1 MLFSDVQTNAHIFA
15 HTIYQTIIHM
25 KYQKKCS
32 RGMTWLTLALSC
44 ISLLSSC
51 GKQENSRFVFHL
63 SEEAVAACHKELAT
77 LREIKTADIS
87 KLTTVVA
94 DWVVLQDSV
103 YNCLSRDTAIQ
114 LNTHLTTDYYTV
126 SDSIREEL
134 VRIAKLQPR
143 SLHDVTYLK
152 IHTAQGREK
161 IHDSQD
167 FKKACEI
174 FSDMEKSGLY
184 SDLAATLTAY
194 NNLLDTTDVFSKE
207 NEVVAFLEEEDRCF
221 RSLMNFLSEAGQN
234 DLALITG
241 KTARLFDDLYGRVSA
256 GGNSTVSERMSLFL
270 TMRFNRRIIQNAE
283 ACMKDI
289 HGKKRLSDQ
298 QKDSY
303 RWMLIQPFMSIDS
316 YSMASLTDRQ
326 EKALL
331 HLADE
336 LPTLFACL
344 DNTPNSDKELQKLNE
359 VLSDFFLS
367 SYLKSSL

>member
-1 MLFSDVQTNAHIFA
+1 
-15 HTIYQTIIHM
+15 
-25 KYQKKCS
+25 
-32 RGMTWLTLALSC
+32 MTWLTLALSC

-51 GKQENSRFVFHL
+51 GKQESSRFVFHS
-63 SEEAVAACHKELAT
+63 SEEAVTACHKELAT
-77 LREIKTADIS
+77 LREIRTADIS

-94 DWVVLQDSV
+94 DWQVLQDSV
-103 YNCLSRDTAIQ
+103 YNCLSRDTSIQ

-161 IHDSQD
+161 IHDSKD
-167 FKKACEI
+167 FKNASELFI
-174 FSDMEKSGLY
+174 GMEKSSLY
-184 SDLAATLTAY
+184 SDLTATVTAY
-194 NNLLDTTDVFSKE
+194 NNLLDTTAAFSKE

-241 KTARLFDDLYGRVSA
+241 KTSRLFDDLYGRVSA
-256 GGNSTVSERMSLFL
+256 DGNSTVSERMSLFL

-316 YSMASLTDRQ
+316 YAMASLTEQQ
-326 EKALL
+326 EKAILK
-331 HLADE
+331 LADE
-336 LPTLFACL
+336 LPFLFAHL
-344 DNTPNSDKELQKLNE
+344 DGMAGNSNELNKLSE

>member
-1 MLFSDVQTNAHIFA
+1 
-15 HTIYQTIIHM
+15 M

-303 RWMLIQPFMSIDS
+303 RWMLIQPFMSIDR

-336 LPTLFACL
+336 LPSLFACL
-344 DNTPNSDKELQKLNE
+344 DNTPDSDKELQKLNE

>member
-1 MLFSDVQTNAHIFA
+1 M
-15 HTIYQTIIHM
+15 
-25 KYQKKCS
+25 
-32 RGMTWLTLALSC
+32 
-44 ISLLSSC
+44 
-51 GKQENSRFVFHL
+51 FHS
-63 SEEAVAACHKELAT
+63 SEEAVTACHKELAT
-77 LREIKTADIS
+77 LREIRTADIS

-94 DWVVLQDSV
+94 DWQVLQDSV
-103 YNCLSRDTAIQ
+103 YNCLSRDTSIQ

-167 FKKACEI
+167 FKNASELFI
-174 FSDMEKSGLY
+174 GMEKSSLY
-184 SDLAATLTAY
+184 SDLTATVTAY
-194 NNLLDTTDVFSKE
+194 NNLLDTTAAFSKE

-241 KTARLFDDLYGRVSA
+241 KTSRLFDDLYGRVSA

-316 YSMASLTDRQ
+316 YAMASLTEQQ
-326 EKALL
+326 EKAILK
-331 HLADE
+331 LADE
-336 LPTLFACL
+336 LPFLFAHL
-344 DNTPNSDKELQKLNE
+344 DGMAGNSNELNKLSE

>member
-1 MLFSDVQTNAHIFA
+1 
-15 HTIYQTIIHM
+15 
-25 KYQKKCS
+25 
-32 RGMTWLTLALSC
+32 MTWLTLTLSC

-51 GKQENSRFVFHL
+51 GKQEGSRFVFHS
-63 SEEAVAACHKELAT
+63 SEEAVIACHKELAT
-77 LREIKTADIS
+77 LREIRTADIS

-94 DWVVLQDSV
+94 DWQVLKDSV
-103 YNCLSRDTAIQ
+103 YNCLSRDTSIQ

-167 FKKACEI
+167 FKNASELFI
-174 FSDMEKSGLY
+174 GMEKSSLY
-184 SDLAATLTAY
+184 SDLTATVTAY
-194 NNLLDTTDVFSKE
+194 NNLLDTTAAISKE

-241 KTARLFDDLYGRVSA
+241 KTSRLFDDLYGRVSA

-298 QKDSY
+298 QRDSY

-316 YSMASLTDRQ
+316 YAMASLTEQQ
-326 EKALL
+326 EKAILK
-331 HLADE
+331 LADE
-336 LPTLFACL
+336 LPFLFAHL
-344 DNTPNSDKELQKLNE
+344 DGMAGNSNELNKLSE

>member
-1 MLFSDVQTNAHIFA
+1 
-15 HTIYQTIIHM
+15 M

-51 GKQENSRFVFHL
+51 GKQENSRFVFHS

-167 FKKACEI
+167 FKNACEI

-303 RWMLIQPFMSIDS
+303 RWMLIQPFMSIDR

>member
-1 MLFSDVQTNAHIFA
+1 
-15 HTIYQTIIHM
+15 M

-32 RGMTWLTLALSC
+32 RGMTWLSLALSC
-44 ISLLSSC
+44 ISLLPSC
-51 GKQENSRFVFHL
+51 GKQESSRFVFHS

-94 DWVVLQDSV
+94 DWQVLQDSV
-103 YNCLSRDTAIQ
+103 YNCLSRDTTIQ

-167 FKKACEI
+167 FKNASELFI
-174 FSDMEKSGLY
+174 GMEKSGLY
-184 SDLAATLTAY
+184 SDLTVTLAAY

-207 NEVVAFLEEEDRCF
+207 NEVVDFLCKEDKCF
-221 RSLMNFLSEAGQN
+221 RSLMAYLSEAGQN

-241 KTARLFDDLYGRVSA
+241 KTSRLFDDLYGRVSA

-331 HLADE
+331 YLADE
-336 LPTLFACL
+336 LPSLFACL

>member
-1 MLFSDVQTNAHIFA
+1 
-15 HTIYQTIIHM
+15 M

-32 RGMTWLTLALSC
+32 RGMTWLSLALSC
-44 ISLLSSC
+44 ILLLPSC
-51 GKQENSRFVFHL
+51 GKQESSRFVFNS
-63 SEEAVAACHKELAT
+63 SEEAVAACHKELAA

-94 DWVVLQDSV
+94 DWLVLQDSV
-103 YNCLSRDTAIQ
+103 YNCLSRDTTIQ

-161 IHDSQD
+161 THDSQD
-167 FKKACEI
+167 FKNACEL
-174 FSDMEKSGLY
+174 FNGMEESGLY
-184 SDLAATLTAY
+184 TDLAATLTAY
-194 NNLLDTTDVFSKE
+194 NNLLDTTAAFSKE
-207 NEVVAFLEEEDRCF
+207 NEVVSFLENEDRCF

-241 KTARLFDDLYGRVSA
+241 KTSRLFDDLYGRVSA

-331 HLADE
+331 YLADE
-336 LPTLFACL
+336 LPSLFACL

>member
-1 MLFSDVQTNAHIFA
+1 
-15 HTIYQTIIHM
+15 M

-241 KTARLFDDLYGRVSA
+241 KTARLFDDLYGRVLA

-303 RWMLIQPFMSIDS
+303 RWMLIQPFMSIDR